1 MKKTIILSIW
11 AFGLAQVQAQT
22 FATYADSA
30 NYLIHEIEAKKS
42 LYVNKPFSVL
52 LDSLKIQ
59 PVAVIEG
66 TVKKADFGKCLRF
79 YFNYEREFNK
89 KHFITIDFDSV
100 PPYPTLFPIFY
111 PPGGADED
119 FNQILNIYRQLIVKD
134 VSVKLYDQDEPRNP
148 AVIY

>member
-1 MKKTIILSIW
+1 MKKTIILSIL

-42 LYVNKPFSVL
+42 LYINKTFSVL

-59 PVAVIEG
+59 PVTVIECMA
-66 TVKKADFGKCLRF
+66 KQADFGKTLRF
-79 YFNYEREFNK
+79 YFNYERDFEK
-89 KHFITIDFDSV
+89 THFITVDFDSV
-100 PPYPTLFPIFY
+100 PPYTTLY
-111 PPGGADED
+111 PVFHPGGGADANL
-119 FNQILNIYRQLIVKD
+119 NQVFDIYRLLIVKD

>member
-1 MKKTIILSIW
+1 MKTILIA
-11 AFGLAQVQAQT
+11 AFVMMTAVGKSQSFT
-22 FATYADSA
+22 TYADSA
-30 NYLIHEIEAKKS
+30 NYLIHEIKANKS
-42 LYVNKPFSVL
+42 LYVNRPFSIL

-100 PPYPTLFPIFY
+100 PPYEVLRPIFY
-111 PPGGADED
+111 PPGGANED

>member
-1 MKKTIILSIW
+1 MKKTIILSIL

-22 FATYADSA
+22 FTTYADSA

-52 LDSLKIQ
+52 LDSLKIK
-59 PVAVIEG
+59 PVAVTEG
-66 TVKKADFGKCLRF
+66 TVKKADFGKRLNF
-79 YFNYEREFNK
+79 DFNYQRDFNK
-89 KHFITIDFDSV
+89 SHFIIVYFDSV

-119 FNQILNIYRQLIVKD
+119 FAQILNIYRPLIIKDILVKD
-134 VSVKLYDQDEPRNP
+134 YDQDEPRNP